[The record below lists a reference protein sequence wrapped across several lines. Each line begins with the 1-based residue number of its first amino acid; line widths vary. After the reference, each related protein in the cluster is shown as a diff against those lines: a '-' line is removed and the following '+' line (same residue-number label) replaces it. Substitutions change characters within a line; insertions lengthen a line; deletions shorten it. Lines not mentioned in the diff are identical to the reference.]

1 MDIVLWGI
9 LAIIFIILW
18 ILMWRAAGRRHK
30 CRGCVHFAEQYIT
43 ALRGEGLFR
52 FGYCQRLV
60 HDTWIVEPDISRECE
75 GYEDAEKAKERMT
88 AEEKE
93 QRALSGR

>member
-1 MDIVLWGI
+1 MDGELIV
-9 LAIIFIILW
+9 IIVAVIVFLIAVLI
-18 ILMWRAAGRRHK
+18 RAGRRGK

-60 HDTWIVEPDISRECE
+60 HDTPIVEPDIERECE
-75 GYEDAEKAKERMT
+75 WYEDAEKAKQRMP

-93 QRALSGR
+93 QRTLSGR